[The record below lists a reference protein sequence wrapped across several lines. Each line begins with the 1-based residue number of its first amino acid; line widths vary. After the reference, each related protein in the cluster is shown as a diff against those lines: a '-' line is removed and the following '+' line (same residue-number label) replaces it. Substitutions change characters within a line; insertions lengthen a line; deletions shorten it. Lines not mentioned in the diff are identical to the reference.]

1 MVGERQGINSAV
13 RGGAVRECC
22 QSEVI
27 DVYMLEGKPA
37 PEAIKLVKTVLIPCG
52 ECEFDVG
59 DDVERVC
66 RR

>member
-1 MVGERQGINSAV
+1 MVGGRIGIDSAV

-22 QSEVI
+22 QSEVM
-27 DVYMLEGKPA
+27 DVYMLERKPA

-52 ECEFDVG
+52 ECEFNVG
-59 DDVERVC
+59 DEVERVC